1 MPILKVISGHTG
13 CKNVKR
19 YLEKNNRAIAK
30 DLFNLSWDEREM
42 KGYEDSLRDGI
53 DWAKEMDSTREL
65 LGNDTAYEGRRA
77 RTYKHFVIS
86 PNPDDSITIDQ
97 LRELSSS
104 WVLKHFPDHQIAI
117 VYHEDNANHI
127 PHAHIIVNNSNLKT
141 GNRIHTDNPL
151 ELNRDLQKM
160 AADRGLSALSNKMPV
175 KEGLER
181 LASTKEKTKPR
192 TRQPVYMGRAER
204 ELVNK
209 GKYSWVE
216 DIRNRVT
223 IAKDLARNE
232 NEFKEILKLL
242 DVEISENSPNNR
254 RRDWIF
260 SMSENPAHKVS
271 GEKLGL
277 IYGKESLQQ
286 RFMSKAA
293 YRPNSNSSRE
303 IVKAAHKAL
312 KLNDF
317 YELNELATSI
327 EVCAKYSINS
337 LEDFDLCIEA
347 LSNRARR
354 TSTPA
359 SKDDLIILKE
369 AKEYIASKNLL
380 PKRIDNSKPKSQIT
394 YERSMYS
401 TRTRI
406 QSDTDTQKQPQLEHH
421 EQDRGAR

>member
-1 MPILKVISGHTG
+1 M
-13 CKNVKR
+13 
-19 YLEKNNRAIAK
+19 
-30 DLFNLSWDEREM
+30 
-42 KGYEDSLRDGI
+42 
-53 DWAKEMDSTREL
+53 
-65 LGNDTAYEGRRA
+65 
-77 RTYKHFVIS
+77 
-86 PNPDDSITIDQ
+86 
-97 LRELSSS
+97 
-104 WVLKHFPDHQIAI
+104 
-117 VYHEDNANHI
+117 
-127 PHAHIIVNNSNLKT
+127 
-141 GNRIHTDNPL
+141 HTDNPL

-181 LASTKEKTKPR
+181 LAATKEKTKPH
-192 TRQPVYMGRAER
+192 TRQPIYMGRAER

-223 IAKDLARNE
+223 IAMNLARNE
-232 NEFKEILKLL
+232 SEFKEILKLL
-242 DVEISENSPNNR
+242 NVEISENSPNNR

-260 SMSENPAHKVS
+260 SMTENPAHKVS

-293 YRPNSNSSRE
+293 YRPNSNSSRD
-303 IVKAAHKAL
+303 IVKVAHKAL
-312 KLNDF
+312 KLKDF

-337 LEDFDLCIEA
+337 LDDFDLCIEA

-359 SKDDLIILKE
+359 AKDDLLILKE

-380 PKRIDNSKPKSQIT
+380 PKQINNSKSKPSVAF
-394 YERSMYS
+394 ESSMNT
-401 TRTRI
+401 TRFNYTP
-406 QSDTDTQKQPQLEHH
+406 S
-421 EQDRGAR
+421 A